1 MRENNILNNKN
12 SIRNNILDL
21 KNDIVDF
28 VGFCKDNVFSI
39 TLIILFT
46 VMAYGIKLFN
56 YSISIDT
63 EKLINEYQW
72 QLDTWASFGRF
83 GLVFTKR
90 LFGLNPFNAYISCF
104 LMVVSMIVFGITWSY
119 VLNYFSFEKK
129 KKTLITCIFPI
140 IFITAPLFTEQFNFI
155 LQSFEVAFAI
165 ILCSLAVFFT
175 SKWTIDSRNI
185 IYVILAAICMIWGF
199 GTYQAIVF
207 LYISGVLACY
217 ILIYIANKKG
227 NINLNKNYFTVSVFK
242 YLAVFIL
249 GYLGYYIVDKLVR
262 NIYGASGYVDGMI
275 KWGQMPVIECI
286 KNILRYIRYGLFGDG
301 LFYSK
306 IFLICVIILITYTI
320 INLFTKS
327 RDKFLFTCS
336 VGVFIAS
343 PYLLS
348 IYIGDGL
355 IPRMQFN
362 YQFVIAFTIYMVAYI
377 FKSKNIKSLII
388 IFALCL
394 GLNQSNVVAKLFT
407 SEQLKYEDDV
417 KLASEISQ
425 RIETLDLGENSDY
438 PVVLVGRHT
447 ANIPN
452 KVVGEF
458 IGVSWFEFGGNSLRA
473 IGFMNTLGYDYIEPT
488 QEQISE
494 AYEISKDMEVWPSKN
509 SVQFR
514 NGLIIVKFS

>member
-1 MRENNILNNKN
+1 MRKNSIVNNKN
-12 SIRNNILDL
+12 SMKNNILEL
-21 KNDIVDF
+21 KSDIVDF
-28 VGFCKDNVFSI
+28 IDFCKKNVFSI
-39 TLIILFT
+39 MLIVLFT
-46 VMAYGIKLFN
+46 FMAYGIKLFN

-83 GLVFTKR
+83 GLVFTKK
-90 LFGLNPFNAYISCF
+90 LFGLEPFNAYISCF
-104 LMVVSMIVFGITWSY
+104 LMVISIIIFGVIWSY
-119 VLNYFSFEKK
+119 VLSYFSFEKK
-129 KKTLITCIFPI
+129 KKSLITCIFPI

-175 SKWTIDSRNI
+175 SKWSINSKNV
-185 IYVILAAICMIWGF
+185 IYIVLAIICMIWGF

-217 ILIYIANKKG
+217 ILTYIANKKG
-227 NINLNKNYFTVSVFK
+227 NINLNKNYFIIAVFK
-242 YLAVFIL
+242 YLGAFIL
-249 GYLGYYIVDKLVR
+249 GYLGYYIVNKIVC
-262 NIYGASGYVDGMI
+262 NIYGTSQYVDGMI
-275 KWGQMPVIECI
+275 KWGQIPAIECI
-286 KNILRYIRYGLFGDG
+286 KNILKYIRYGLLGDG

-306 IFLICVIILITYTI
+306 IFLICVIMLMIYII
-320 INLFTKS
+320 INLFSKS

-336 VGVFIAS
+336 VLVFIAS

-348 IYIGDGL
+348 LYIGDRL

-362 YQFVIAFTIYMVAYI
+362 YQFVIAFTIYMFAYI
-377 FKSKNIKSLII
+377 FKSKSIKTLIVI
-388 IFALCL
+388 CALCL
-394 GLNQSNVVAKLFT
+394 GLNQTNVVAQLFT

-417 KLASEISQ
+417 KLANEISQ
-425 RIETLDLGENSDY
+425 KIERLGLGESPEY

-447 ANIPN
+447 SNIPN

-458 IGVSWFEFGGNSLRA
+458 IGLSWFEFGGNSLRA
-473 IGFMNTLGYDYIEPT
+473 IGFMNTLGYNYIEPT
-488 QEQISE
+488 QEQINE
-494 AYEISKDMEVWPSKN
+494 AYELAEDMEVWPSEN
-509 SVQFR
+509 SVEFK